1 METQYGIPYLR
12 EALIFLA
19 IAGIAVPLL
28 TRVKVSPVLG
38 YLLIGGLIGPFGIGL
53 LVEQYPFL
61 SDMVISDTAGV
72 RAFAEI
78 GVVFLMFMI
87 GLELSLDRLWSSRR
101 LVFGMGALQIIVTT
115 ALIAWI
121 ATGLGADSTSAVI
134 IGAALSLSST
144 AIVMQMFM
152 QGRLQTTP
160 VGRTGFAILLM
171 QDLAVVPILFMV
183 GVLATSGDQSPIG
196 GLALALGK
204 GVLVI
209 VAIYAAGRVLL
220 RPLLRQVAQVKN
232 AEMFTAAVLLVAVG
246 VSALTASFGLS
257 MALGALLAGLLLAET
272 EYRHQIAVDIEPF
285 KGLLLGLFFMSVGM
299 GIDWRDVFSD
309 PLVIGASVAGL
320 WFLKASIITI
330 LALLFGKSRTVA
342 IETGLLLGQGGE
354 FAFVI
359 LGAAASVGLIAG
371 DMQQRILILAGV
383 GMLLTPIVAQLA
395 QKLSRQMDRKSASID
410 GQDDD
415 DGFRDCEGHVIIV
428 GFGRVGQTLSE
439 TLRAEGVEFVA
450 VDVDAALIARLRDLK
465 LPVFYGDASGI
476 DILAKAGIEDAAAV
490 VVTMNDAVAASGIVS
505 EIHRRWPMVPIHAR
519 ARDAEHA
526 RRLKALGATFCTPE
540 TIDASLQLASNV
552 LLEIGVEP
560 DAVMRRIVK
569 QRLVETG

>member
-101 LVFGMGALQIIVTT
+101 LVCGMGALQIIVTT

-415 DGFRDCEGHVIIV
+415 DGFRDCEGHVIIA

-476 DILAKAGIEDAAAV
+476 DILAKAGIEEAAAV